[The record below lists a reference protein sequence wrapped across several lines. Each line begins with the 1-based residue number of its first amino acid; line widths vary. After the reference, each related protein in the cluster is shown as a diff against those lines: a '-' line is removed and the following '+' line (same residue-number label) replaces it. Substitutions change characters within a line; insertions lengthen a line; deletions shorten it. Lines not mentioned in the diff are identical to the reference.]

1 MGCRGSNWFKFW
13 FWCWS
18 GFTRV
23 NCSSRSIDFRL
34 FVSEPAWLFTPVS
47 LPTRVTASRIGEAL
61 RGGSIVSIEG
71 TGLRLGFAL
80 EKASKGEMESKNDL
94 LGRGGGAGAGAR
106 GAADGFG
113 KKNGGAGSGPSKLPS
128 CSLCTLCTFCTFCI
142 GGDTLVG
149 APVFLTCELRGT
161 STSGAENEFWLQAR
175 THRKDARDVT
185 YP

>member
-1 MGCRGSNWFKFW
+1 MGCKGSNWFKFW
-13 FWCWS
+13 VWCWS

-47 LPTRVTASRIGEAL
+47 LPTRVIASRTGEAL
-61 RGGSIVSIEG
+61 RGGSIVSMEG

-80 EKASKGEMESKNDL
+80 AKASKGEMESKNDL
-94 LGRGGGAGAGAR
+94 PGRGAGAGVT

-128 CSLCTLCTFCTFCI
+128 CSSWTFWMFCT

-149 APVFLTCELRGT
+149 ALVFLACELRRT
-161 STSGAENEFWLQAR
+161 STSGVENEFWSQAR
-175 THRKDARDVT
+175 THIEGNYISMRYYKCL
-185 YP
+185 